1 METAVVLLIILGV
14 ISGLS
19 HGAGVIPDLLNAA
32 VGGSVTF
39 TTTLTPP
46 EKPFVVVSWT
56 FTTNGT
62 TTTIITS
69 TSSDTVGPGYQD
81 RITFIRST
89 GSLELR
95 NLALSD
101 SGEYRVSIV
110 PDGGVALTGNSRLE
124 IYLPVSNVVVTPN
137 TTDLS
142 EFNSSVSLS
151 CSSSGSSL
159 SFLWLNGSSEVSASE
174 GVLIGDGGSTLTI
187 VSVTRYDEGPFTCQ
201 VSNPVSNAKS
211 DPVSLSIN
219 FGPENTNLKLSPS
232 KEYYEEGSNI
242 SLSCSADS
250 RPAALFHWALNE
262 VLLSDTGP
270 ELRLNNIQM
279 RQSGNYSCQ
288 AHNSKTLRYQ
298 TSQPSLVTVLGNN
311 VSNVV
316 VTPNTTDLSEFNSSV
331 SLSCSSS
338 GSSLSFLWLNGSSEV
353 SASEGVLIGDGGS
366 TLTIVSVTR
375 YDEGPFTCQVSNPV
389 SNVKS
394 VPVSLSINFGPEN
407 TNLKL
412 SPSKEYYEEGSNIIL
427 SCSADSRPAAL
438 FHWALNEVL
447 LTDTG
452 PELRLNNI
460 QMRQSGNYRCQ
471 AHNSKTLR
479 YQTSQPS
486 LVTVLE
492 RISGASITGSTNLP
506 VEGNSVNLT
515 CDAAGSVPTRE
526 WRKDG
531 SPLNNDITL
540 HDEGRLLSFS
550 ALKRTDSGEYSCK
563 VSNPISSEE
572 AKYKMVVN
580 YGPESVK
587 ITGPSEIEVE
597 QTLELT
603 CSAESVPTASYI
615 WRLNGTEILRNSA
628 VFTKIVTEVSDSG
641 NYTCLSHGAGV
652 IPDLLNAAVG
662 GSVTFTTTLT
672 PPEKPFTVVIWTF
685 DTNGMTTNII
695 TSSTSDTVGPGYQDR
710 ITFSR
715 STGSLELRN
724 LALSDRGEY
733 RVIIVPDGGLALTGD
748 SRLEIYQRISGA
760 SITGSTNL
768 PVEGNSVNLT
778 CDAAGSVPT
787 REWRKDGSPLN
798 NDITLHDEGRLLSFS
813 ALKRTDSGEYSC
825 KVSNPISSEEAKYN
839 MVVNYGPE
847 SVKITG
853 PSEIEVDQ
861 TLELTCSAESVPT
874 ASYIWRL
881 NGTEILRNS
890 AVFTKTVTGDSDSGN
905 GPEKAAIVGPSSAEI
920 GAVTLL
926 YCSAASV
933 PAATFSWLFN
943 GNQTDVH
950 GAAYVIPSSSSSD
963 YGKYTCAAKN
973 DATGLS
979 ETVDHVLSVKARDCS
994 VAIGRTAGI
1003 AVACFVSVAGL
1014 TGAFVLLVIR
1024 RMRNAAAHCPFSNTS
1039 PYEAQHHSL
1048 KSS

>member
-1 METAVVLLIILGV
+1 METAVVLLILGV

-19 HGAGVIPDLLNAA
+19 HGAGVIPDNLLNAA

-46 EKPFVVVSWT
+46 EKPFVVVVWT
-56 FTTNGT
+56 FTTNGM

-69 TSSDTVGPGYQD
+69 SPTSDTVGPGYQD

-89 GSLELR
+89 ASLELR

-101 SGEYRVSIV
+101 SGEYRVNIV
-110 PDGGVALTGNSRLE
+110 PDGGEALTRNSRLE
-124 IYLPVSNVVVTPN
+124 IYIP
-137 TTDLS
+137 
-142 EFNSSVSLS
+142 
-151 CSSSGSSL
+151 
-159 SFLWLNGSSEVSASE
+159 
-174 GVLIGDGGSTLTI
+174 
-187 VSVTRYDEGPFTCQ
+187 
-201 VSNPVSNAKS
+201 
-211 DPVSLSIN
+211 
-219 FGPENTNLKLSPS
+219 
-232 KEYYEEGSNI
+232 
-242 SLSCSADS
+242 
-250 RPAALFHWALNE
+250 
-262 VLLSDTGP
+262 
-270 ELRLNNIQM
+270 
-279 RQSGNYSCQ
+279 
-288 AHNSKTLRYQ
+288 
-298 TSQPSLVTVLGNN
+298 

-394 VPVSLSINFGPEN
+394 DPVSLSINFGPEN

-412 SPSKEYYEEGSNIIL
+412 SPSKEYYEEGSNISL

-460 QMRQSGNYRCQ
+460 KMRQSGYYSCQ

-486 LVTVLE
+486 LVTVL
-492 RISGASITGSTNLP
+492 
-506 VEGNSVNLT
+506 
-515 CDAAGSVPTRE
+515 E

-628 VFTKIVTEVSDSG
+628 VFTKTVTEVSDSG
-641 NYTCLSHGAGV
+641 NYTCQV
-652 IPDLLNAAVG
+652 MND
-662 GSVTFTTTLT
+662 VTENT
-672 PPEKPFTVVIWTF
+672 
-685 DTNGMTTNII
+685 
-695 TSSTSDTVGPGYQDR
+695 STSGIHR
-710 ITFSR
+710 
-715 STGSLELRN
+715 
-724 LALSDRGEY
+724 
-733 RVIIVPDGGLALTGD
+733 
-748 SRLEIYQRISGA
+748 
-760 SITGSTNL
+760 
-768 PVEGNSVNLT
+768 
-778 CDAAGSVPT
+778 
-787 REWRKDGSPLN
+787 
-798 NDITLHDEGRLLSFS
+798 
-813 ALKRTDSGEYSC
+813 
-825 KVSNPISSEEAKYN
+825 
-839 MVVNYGPE
+839 
-847 SVKITG
+847 
-853 PSEIEVDQ
+853 
-861 TLELTCSAESVPT
+861 
-874 ASYIWRL
+874 
-881 NGTEILRNS
+881 
-890 AVFTKTVTGDSDSGN
+890 
-905 GPEKAAIVGPSSAEI
+905 
-920 GAVTLL
+920 
-926 YCSAASV
+926 
-933 PAATFSWLFN
+933 
-943 GNQTDVH
+943 
-950 GAAYVIPSSSSSD
+950 
-963 YGKYTCAAKN
+963 
-973 DATGLS
+973 
-979 ETVDHVLSVKARDCS
+979 LSVKAPTAACDCS
-994 VAIGRTAGI
+994 AAVGRAAGI
-1003 AVACFVSVAGL
+1003 TAACFVVVAVL
-1014 TGAFVLLVIR
+1014 TGTTVYVV
-1024 RMRNAAAHCPFSNTS
+1024 MRKKRINTS
-1039 PYEAQHHSL
+1039 DPPPQTETAEHVYENSEVHEKRKKEKGKSAFPSL
-1048 KSS
+1048 PLKEK